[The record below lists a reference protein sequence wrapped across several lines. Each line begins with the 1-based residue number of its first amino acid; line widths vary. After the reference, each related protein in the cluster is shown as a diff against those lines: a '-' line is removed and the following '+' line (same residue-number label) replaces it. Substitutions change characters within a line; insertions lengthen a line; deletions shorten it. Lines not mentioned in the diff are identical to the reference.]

1 MKDYQTTHSYEVVDN
16 LDKVDTLLTE
26 IASTKFNTHPE
37 HAKVRQDIID
47 SIPLLWKGLKHL
59 EIVCFGIG
67 VTTGWWHDIK
77 KTKTMMPLD
86 RNVGEMIAL
95 EHSELSEAL
104 EGFRRNKMDDHLPH
118 RTSEEVE
125 LADAVIR
132 IFDHARGRG
141 LDITGAIIEKQ
152 LYNTVR
158 ADHKVE
164 ARQAEGGKAI

>member
-1 MKDYQTTHSYEVVDN
+1 MTINVPENIDYVNTVLS
-16 LDKVDTLLTE
+16 E
-26 IASTKFNTHPE
+26 IASQQFNTHPLQ
-37 HAKVRQDIID
+37 ASVRQAIID
-47 SIPLLWKGLKHL
+47 SIPELHKGLKHL

-67 VTTGWWHDIK
+67 VTTGWWHDVK
-77 KTKTMMPLD
+77 KTKTLMPLD

-104 EGFRRNKMDDHLPH
+104 EGYRRNTMDEHLPH

-158 ADHKVE
+158 ADHKIE
-164 ARQAEGGKAI
+164 ARQADGGKAI